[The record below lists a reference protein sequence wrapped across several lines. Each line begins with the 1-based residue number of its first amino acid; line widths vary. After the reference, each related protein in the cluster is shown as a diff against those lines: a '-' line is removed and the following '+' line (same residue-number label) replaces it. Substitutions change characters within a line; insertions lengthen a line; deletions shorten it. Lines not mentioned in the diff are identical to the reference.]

1 MECHNCGDVA
11 FSQCGTCNSAY
22 YCDKVCQ
29 MQHYKIHKPI
39 CIEKSAKSYAKRNKV
54 MKEFREGK
62 LHAGSKKGPIV
73 TDEKQAWA
81 IAYSEAN
88 KY

>member
-1 MECHNCGDVA
+1 MNCHNCDRETA
-11 FSQCGTCNSAY
+11 FSQCGACNSAY
-22 YCDKVCQ
+22 YCDKTCQVEHYPEHQLVC
-29 MQHYKIHKPI
+29 KKVN
-39 CIEKSAKSYAKRNKV
+39 YAKRNKV

-81 IAYSEAN
+81 IAYSESS
-88 KY
+88 K

>member
-1 MECHNCGDVA
+1 
-11 FSQCGTCNSAY
+11 
-22 YCDKVCQ
+22 
-29 MQHYKIHKPI
+29 MQHYKIHKPD